1 MAPTIILVR
10 HAQAL
15 HNLSVLGRAQ
25 CNSLKENLVP
35 KITGPN
41 AELDVGLII
50 VSPMRRTIETA
61 LLAFGE
67 LGIPMEAHAGWQEN
81 STQPCDTG
89 SPIPSLRQEF
99 PQVNFDHVD
108 PVYPDKTS
116 PSGKKY
122 FNTKQAIMARGQEVL
137 RDLKQRKEKAI
148 IVVSHSGF
156 LRSGVTGRWFMNADY
171 RVFDFVDEDG
181 EKDESGLVKI
191 KEREWT
197 VKEGGL
203 GWSFEEAVELGDG
216 LPDEE
221 PALN

>member
-1 MAPTIILVR
+1 MLTITTQDYTIPDPE
-10 HAQAL
+10 
-15 HNLSVLGRAQ
+15 LSVLGRSQ
-25 CNSLKENLVP
+25 CNSLKQNLVP

-41 AELDVGLII
+41 PELEVGLII

-61 LLAFGE
+61 LLAFGD
-67 LGIPMEAHAGWQEN
+67 LGIPFEAHAGWQEN

-89 SPIPSLRQEF
+89 SPIPSLKSEF

-156 LRSGVTGRWFMNADY
+156 LRAGVTGRWYMNADY
-171 RVFDFVDEDG
+171 RVFDIADQDEG
-181 EKDESGLVKI
+181 NVKI
-191 KEREWT
+191 QEREWT
-197 VKEGGL
+197 AKEGGL
-203 GWSFEEAVELGDG
+203 GWSFEERVELGDG
-216 LPDEE
+216 LVDEIEE
-221 PALN
+221 PVLD